1 VTREDP
7 IDDGSERASAS
18 VAVAPS
24 RYVVAR
30 AEDIAEGERLIVEV
44 GGREIGVFNVGGDYH
59 AFLNRCPHLGGPL
72 CQGDVVG
79 LLESDGPG
87 SMRID
92 SSRKFLMCPWHGW
105 EFDMQTGESWWDPRR
120 MRARRYPVGVERN
133 CASAEQAAGV
143 EQTAGADQPSPEQ
156 AADIDPSAPAERIR
170 GAHVAERLPV
180 GVVEGDIVVTMR
192 AASPDAP
199 TTYPATGR
207 WPQLR
212 EHPVERIS
220 R

>member
-1 VTREDP
+1 MTGEGQNS
-7 IDDGSERASAS
+7 GSRSAGAS
-18 VAVAPS
+18 PS
-24 RYVVAR
+24 RHVVAR
-30 AEDIAEGERLIVEV
+30 AAELPDGERLIVEV
-44 GGREIGVFNVGGDYH
+44 GGREIGIFNVGGEYH

-92 SSRKFLMCPWHGW
+92 SSRQFLMCPWHGW
-105 EFDMQTGESWWDPRR
+105 EFDMRTGESWWDPRR
-120 MRARRYPVGVERN
+120 MRARRYPVDIEHDCAGAERPN
-133 CASAEQAAGV
+133 AEQSV
-143 EQTAGADQPSPEQ
+143 ETNAT
-156 AADIDPSAPAERIR
+156 ERVR
-170 GAHVAERLPV
+170 GAHTAERLPV
-180 GVVEGDIVVTMR
+180 GVVEGEIVVTMR
-192 AASPDAP
+192 ATSADAP

-212 EHPVERIS
+212 EQAVERI